1 MKKIYIITL
10 FLLSGSVLAH
20 SPLHNDFESM
30 MKRMFNHME
39 MMDMHHSHLF
49 EGMGL
54 TQNNNNWFSLNQSD
68 NEDNIQLK
76 IALDGMDKENL
87 KIHIDKNLLVVKAEK
102 QTMSENSQSSQSF
115 MQQFMIPKDVDKSK
129 ITADFEEG
137 VLVVT
142 MPKKVKTEPELQQIT
157 IN

>member
-1 MKKIYIITL
+1 
-10 FLLSGSVLAH
+10 
-20 SPLHNDFESM
+20 
-30 MKRMFNHME
+30 
-39 MMDMHHSHLF
+39 MHHSHLF

-137 VLVVT
+137 VLLVT